1 MPFCSACGAQHP
13 DGRTSVTGAMGL
25 TYRRRV
31 PKLSGSHKTP
41 RLDQIVAERW
51 ELSVARWDRL
61 DSVPRPR
68 RCLRP
73 KHDAEPAE
81 GAYCGQDVAGMGFDD
96 VSLLLFYNLAAI
108 YNSPADTPL
117 HPLEGF
123 VEDAKQVITDSAGP
137 FNRVFLYMAL
147 VPGKVYQLR

>member
-1 MPFCSACGAQHP
+1 MAARALLAQWGSPTADEFRNYPVLTRHLDWIKLWPRGGSYQWP
-13 DGRTSVTGAMGL
+13 DGIDWILFRARVDVFDRNTMPNPLKELIADKTSRYA
-25 TYRRRV
+25 
-31 PKLSGSHKTP
+31 SS
-41 RLDQIVAERW
+41 
-51 ELSVARWDRL
+51 
-61 DSVPRPR
+61 
-68 RCLRP
+68 
-73 KHDAEPAE
+73 
-81 GAYCGQDVAGMGFDD
+81 GMGFDD